1 MAIISGFYMSFKDIP
16 IISHSATNSELDNK
30 IYYDTLIRLSFNFKY
45 IGDAIAMVYKA
56 PAAVD
61 FIQ

>member
-1 MAIISGFYMSFKDIP
+1 MTKRRAE
-16 IISHSATNSELDNK
+16 ELDNK
-30 IYYDTLIRLSFNFKY
+30 TYYDTLIRLSFNFKY